1 MSLQS
6 FRERVNLFLYAS
18 KERNLRILRY
28 ASFFVSLSAFTL
40 LVIFYGFDL
49 ERTTK
54 ALIISIIK
62 GTFAFYVLAY
72 IIKFIYTFEPLNFL
86 KKTRLEG
93 ILMLL
98 IVIDGISY
106 FLFNIPLIQNTFYRL
121 GFHNF
126 TDIYILFIQFY
137 LLLIVSLD
145 LSAISTK
152 ISKLNIAPSTIFIL
166 SFISL
171 IAIGTVLLM
180 LPEMNTTKR
189 SMPFLEALFTS
200 ISASC
205 VTGLTVVDTAT
216 YFTTKGQFV
225 IMMLMQLGGLS
236 IISFATFIIS
246 ISGSG
251 FGIKQQLIMKDFLS
265 TDSLFSTKGLLHQ
278 IILLT
283 LTIET
288 AGAILIYFL
297 WDPSLY
303 FETVGDK
310 VFYSIFHAISAFN
323 NAGFSLFSNGL
334 YEEGVR
340 NSYMLHIVI
349 GVLIFFGGIGFS
361 SIRDLFGL
369 ESLRQRLKYPW
380 KQIKLTTQIALYVSL
395 ALIMAGAIAFYLL
408 EKNNTLSQM
417 RFVEAIITSIFQ
429 SVSARTAGF
438 NTVDFSLISQPMLI
452 FFIFL
457 MFIGASSGSTG
468 GGIKTST
475 FALLIISAYSTII
488 GKRNFELGR
497 YSISYE
503 LMNRAFSIAFF
514 ASGIVFIGVFIL
526 TITDPEIPILQ
537 LVFEE
542 VSAFATVGLTTGI
555 TPNLSTAGKIVLMCS
570 MFIGRIGILTL
581 AFTLSN
587 KVVSQNYK
595 LPNAHIMVG

>member
-28 ASFFVSLSAFTL
+28 ASFFVSLFAFTL

-475 FALLIISAYSTII
+475 FALLILSAYSTII

-526 TITDPEIPILQ
+526 TITDPQIPILQ

>member
-6 FRERVNLFLYAS
+6 FREKANLFLYAS

-28 ASFFVSLSAFTL
+28 ASFFVSLFAVTL
-40 LVIFYGFDL
+40 LVIFYGF
-49 ERTTK
+49 EIEESTK
-54 ALIISIIK
+54 AIFVSIIK

-98 IVIDGISY
+98 LIIDGTSH
-106 FLFNIPLIQNTFYRL
+106 FLFNIPLIQNTFYQL

-152 ISKLNIAPSTIFIL
+152 ISKLNIAPSTLFIL
-166 SFISL
+166 SFIAL
-171 IAIGTVLLM
+171 IAIGTILLM

-216 YFTTKGQFV
+216 YFSIKGHFV
-225 IMMLMQLGGLS
+225 IMLLMQLGGLS

-251 FGIKQQLIMKDFLS
+251 VGIKQQLIMKDFLS

-283 LTIET
+283 LTIEI

-297 WDPSLY
+297 WDPSLC
-303 FETVGDK
+303 FETIGDK
-310 VFYSIFHAISAFN
+310 LFFSIFHAISAFN

-334 YEEGVR
+334 YEQGVR
-340 NSYMLHIVI
+340 NSYLLHIVI
-349 GVLIFFGGIGFS
+349 GILIFFGGIGFS

-475 FALLIISAYSTII
+475 FALLILSAYSTII

-526 TITDPEIPILQ
+526 TITDPQIPILQ

-581 AFTLSN
+581 AFTLSS

>member
-6 FRERVNLFLYAS
+6 FREKVNLFLYAS

-28 ASFFVSLSAFTL
+28 ASFFVSLFAVTL
-40 LVIFYGFDL
+40 LVIFYGFKI
-49 ERTTK
+49 EESTK
-54 ALIISIIK
+54 HLFITFIK
-62 GTFAFYVLAY
+62 ATFAFYVVAY
-72 IIKFIYTFEPLNFL
+72 LIKFIYTFEPLKFL
-86 KKTRLEG
+86 KETRLEG

-98 IVIDGISY
+98 LIIDGTSH
-106 FLFNIPLIQNTFYRL
+106 FLFNIPLIQNFFYQL

-145 LSAISTK
+145 LSSVTTK
-152 ISKLNIAPSTIFIL
+152 IAKFNLAPSTLFIL
-166 SFISL
+166 SFILL
-171 IAIGTVLLM
+171 ISIGTVLLM
-180 LPEMNTTKR
+180 LPEMNVTGK

-205 VTGLTVVDTAT
+205 VTGLVVVDTAT
-216 YFTTKGQFV
+216 FFTIKGHFI
-225 IMMLMQLGGLS
+225 IMLLMQLGGLS

-246 ISGSG
+246 ISGTG
-251 FGIKQQLIMKDFLS
+251 VGIKQQLMMKDFLS

-278 IILLT
+278 IIILT
-283 LTIET
+283 LGIET
-288 AGAILIYFL
+288 VGAVTIFFL
-297 WDPSLY
+297 WDPVLH
-303 FETVGDK
+303 FDTLGDK
-310 VFYSIFHAISAFN
+310 IFFSIFHSISAFN
-323 NAGFSLFSNGL
+323 NAGFSLFTNGL
-334 YEEGVR
+334 YEPDVR

-361 SIRDLFGL
+361 SIRDLFGIDN
-369 ESLRQRLKYPW
+369 LRQRLKYPW
-380 KQIKLTTQIALYVSL
+380 KKIKLSTQIALYVSL
-395 ALIMAGAIAFYLL
+395 ALIIAGSIAFFML
-408 EKNNTLSQM
+408 EQNNTLRNM
-417 RFVEAIITSIFQ
+417 RFVEAVITSIFQ
-429 SVSARTAGF
+429 SVTARTAGF

-475 FALLIISAYSTII
+475 FALLILSAYSTIM

-497 YSISYE
+497 YAISYE

-514 ASGIVFIGVFIL
+514 ASGIVFVGVFIL
-526 TITDPEIPILQ
+526 TISDPHIPIMQ

-542 VSAFATVGLTTGI
+542 VSAFATVGLSTGI
-555 TPNLSTAGKIVLMCS
+555 TASLSTTGKIVLMCS
-570 MFIGRIGILTL
+570 MFIGRVGILTL